1 MHHDHIMFSSL
12 FKNMATKKVVS
23 QQLLVMSH
31 AQQSQTYELDDELD
45 PTSEDSLGWFLFI
58 F

>member
-12 FKNMATKKVVS
+12 FKNIATKKVVS

-45 PTSEDSLGWFLFI
+45 PTSEDSLG
-58 F
+58 